1 MASGGHYRAHGQGQ
15 GDELGSHS
23 VSESESALGSLEQ
36 QVPSPAVKTSFCTLE
51 GQPGGV
57 PGIASPLWRPLRP
70 SEGGLAHGDRMPP
83 PPLGMSLGPCPAAVL
98 PPSGLPLLQAPGLA
112 ITEFVLTIDSEQ
124 GSSPPRHTLT
134 LNLPPS
140 LLLLSL

>member
-1 MASGGHYRAHGQGQ
+1 
-15 GDELGSHS
+15 
-23 VSESESALGSLEQ
+23 
-36 QVPSPAVKTSFCTLE
+36 
-51 GQPGGV
+51 
-57 PGIASPLWRPLRP
+57 
-70 SEGGLAHGDRMPP
+70 MPP

-98 PPSGLPLLQAPGLA
+98 LPSALPLLQAPGLA

-124 GSSPPRHTLT
+124 RSSPPRHTLT